1 MDRYGHAIHVLQTDL
16 QAMKIFKTLKI
27 PLTPHCL
34 PGYLLAF
41 VLVIACAVLA
51 LAVDLRLAVPLLV
64 AVTAVMSSALACVLY
79 FGEDGRVSGSSGP
92 GLR

>member
-1 MDRYGHAIHVLQTDL
+1 
-16 QAMKIFKTLKI
+16 MKMFKTIKI
-27 PLTPHCL
+27 SYTPHYL

-41 VLVIACAVLA
+41 VLVIACAALA
-51 LAVDLRLAVPLLV
+51 LEAELRLAVSFMV

-79 FGEDGRVSGSSGP
+79 FGEDRRVSGSSGP